1 MRLAG
6 KVALITGA
14 AKGQGRQAVETFV
27 REGARLVASDIDAA
41 GLDETVQRTGAGPQT
56 VVPVVGDVS
65 VRADVE
71 RMVQAAR
78 EAFGALH
85 ILYNNAGLVVRGGD
99 GVVTEVTDEAWEKTL
114 AINLSSVMYACRAAI
129 PLMIESGGGS
139 IINIASAAALVSAGP
154 IAYTASKGAITA
166 MTRAIAGDYGRFG
179 IRCNALCPG
188 VIMTPFHE
196 GGPYSDEGRVAKT
209 ARFNPIK
216 RVGQAEDVVNLA
228 LYLASEESTFMT
240 GAIIPIDGG
249 ATAR

>member
-27 REGARLVASDIDAA
+27 REGARVVASDIDAA
-41 GLDETVQRTGAGPQT
+41 GLEETVQLTGAGPQT

-99 GVVTEVTDEAWEKTL
+99 GVVTEVTDEAWC
-114 AINLSSVMYACRAAI
+114 IHRQ
-129 PLMIESGGGS
+129 GGLKDAMLGS
-139 IINIASAAALVSAGP
+139 
-154 IAYTASKGAITA
+154 
-166 MTRAIAGDYGRFG
+166 
-179 IRCNALCPG
+179 
-188 VIMTPFHE
+188 
-196 GGPYSDEGRVAKT
+196 
-209 ARFNPIK
+209 
-216 RVGQAEDVVNLA
+216 
-228 LYLASEESTFMT
+228 
-240 GAIIPIDGG
+240 
-249 ATAR
+249 